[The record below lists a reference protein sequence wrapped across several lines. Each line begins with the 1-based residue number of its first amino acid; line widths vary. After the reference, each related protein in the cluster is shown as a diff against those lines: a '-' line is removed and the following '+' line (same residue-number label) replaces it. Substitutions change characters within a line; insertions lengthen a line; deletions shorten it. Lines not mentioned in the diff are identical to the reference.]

1 MKHFTPTLPVGET
14 SVNVRNFI
22 KNNMDTFWAILKPL
36 LPFIV
41 GLELIDIFINHFFF
55 AASNKELTLGSLVA
69 SYFVGALMISW
80 HRVVI
85 HGADRYVPMNPFKP
99 KKSELAFM
107 FVPFGLAL
115 AYGFGSIVLAVAAAK
130 LGSPAIAGIILAI
143 AVLFGLVAAF
153 KICFYLPAKAVD
165 AGITFKQSW
174 NMTTGY
180 LWKIFT
186 AGFLSGW
193 RVVLVMMVYA
203 VGAGAIGGII
213 GGTLFG
219 VHTLGFNL
227 LLFVVLLPIIV
238 LAQPLL
244 AVIGV
249 TVLSNYYQWAINNP
263 RTVP

>member
-1 MKHFTPTLPVGET
+1 MKHFTPTLPPVET
-14 SVNVRNFI
+14 SENVRNFI
-22 KNNMDTFWAILKPL
+22 KNNMDTFWTILKPL

-55 AASNKELTLGSLVA
+55 ANSDKELALGSLSA

-107 FVPFGLAL
+107 FVPFGLAFI
-115 AYGFGSIVLAVAAAK
+115 YGFGGVLLALASAKIGGQAIAAIVLV
-130 LGSPAIAGIILAI
+130 LLIAFGI
-143 AVLFGLVAAF
+143 VAAF
-153 KICFYLPAKAVD
+153 KISFYLPAKAVD

-227 LLFVVLLPIIV
+227 LLFVVLLPVIV